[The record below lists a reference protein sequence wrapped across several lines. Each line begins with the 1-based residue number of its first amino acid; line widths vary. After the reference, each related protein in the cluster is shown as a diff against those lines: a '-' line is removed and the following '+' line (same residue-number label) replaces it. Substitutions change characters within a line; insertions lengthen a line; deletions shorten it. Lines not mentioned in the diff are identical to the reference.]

1 MNNFRERVYILNYFI
16 LQIRHCKLLYTHTL
30 EEIKEILIKLDQRL
44 KNKDYAEVKVYSIE
58 SLALIKIL
66 NMYYRSMKKTF
77 H

>member
-1 MNNFRERVYILNYFI
+1 MKYFV

-44 KNKDYAEVKVYSIE
+44 KNKDYAEVKVYFIE